1 MRSFPRPEYGE
12 KIHSTDRGSQV
23 AGDGLDIV
31 EQLTALAS
39 LHHSFEFSMGVNMMV
54 KPICIKRIHVPV

>member
-12 KIHSTDRGSQV
+12 KIHSTDGGSQV

-31 EQLTALAS
+31 EQLTPLAS
-39 LHHSFEFSMGVNMMV
+39 LHHSFDFSM
-54 KPICIKRIHVPV
+54 